1 MRPWLA
7 RIVSLITDVLIVTMA
22 ALFAALQNH

>member
-7 RIVSLITDVLIVTMA
+7 RIVSLITELLIVAMA
-22 ALFAALQNH
+22 ALFAAVQNP